1 MKEVIRKYEKWG
13 ILVLALLYFLLTTF
27 HLSNLYANNRSS
39 LPNQGKTIQLLTE
52 SQNYSPFLNGIL
64 PYILC
69 ISLLYSSWYVFHYK
83 TFTAFK
89 DLKFD
94 YKAINSSLAFLAL
107 TFLAFYTFYHL
118 RIYWR
123 YRYHSDID
131 EHTIDYF
138 TAFRYVTV
146 FKSVVVAI
154 FMMVAIEAISQLVYF
169 ISEQLKSNRA
179 LAIVPPVVFFFAL
192 LVITIQSATNNI
204 FIYSGLKYELFLGFF
219 LLGSIAWVGQEVL
232 VTFYKSKGPFIS
244 MLYAFLSC
252 MLGGVGFS
260 IIYLNQTTFSA
271 FQQITNN
278 FPRIIGIVIFLL
290 LLAISI
296 AVIRHFISR
305 QSATL
310 QTQIDLK
317 SAELDQLR
325 GQVNPHFLFNA
336 LNSLYSVSLKE
347 NAQSTASGI
356 QKLGDMMRFM
366 LNENN
371 KDLISLEKEIQQLEN
386 YITIQRIRIDET
398 QDIKIVVNIQKTQKE
413 VEIAPMLL
421 NPFVENAFKHGISLR
436 NRSWIFITLTHDAD
450 TLYFKVHNSL
460 HKNKEMDPEK
470 YNTGIG
476 LENVKKR
483 LELIYP
489 ERHSLKIQ
497 ATDHDFFVSLN
508 IKY

>member
-1 MKEVIRKYEKWG
+1 MKEVIRKYEKWV
-13 ILVLALLYFLLTTF
+13 ILVLALFYFILTTLN
-27 HLSNLYANNRSS
+27 LSNLYTNNRSS
-39 LPNQGKTIQLLTE
+39 LPNHGKTIQLLTE
-52 SQNYSPFLNGIL
+52 SQEYSPFLNGIL

-69 ISLLYSSWYVFHYK
+69 ISLVYAAWYVFHYK
-83 TFTAFK
+83 IFTAFK
-89 DLKFD
+89 TLKFD
-94 YKAINSSLAFLAL
+94 YKLLNSSLAFLAL
-107 TFLAFYTFYHL
+107 TSLAFYTFYHL

-123 YRYHSDID
+123 YRYHSDIN
-131 EHTIDYF
+131 EYTLDYF

-146 FKSVVVAI
+146 FKSAAVAI
-154 FMMVAIEAISQLVYF
+154 FIMVAMEAFSQLVYF
-169 ISEQLKSNRA
+169 ISEQLKFSRLLTILPA
-179 LAIVPPVVFFFAL
+179 AIFFFAL
-192 LVITIQSATNNI
+192 LVINIGLATDSM
-204 FIYSGLKYELFLGFF
+204 FVYRSLKFELFLGSF
-219 LLGSIAWVGQEVL
+219 LLGCIVWIGQEVL
-232 VTFYKSKGPFIS
+232 VTFYKTKGPLVSLI
-244 MLYAFLSC
+244 YAFLFC
-252 MLGGVGFS
+252 MLGGIGFG
-260 IIYLNQTTFSA
+260 IIYLENNLLSVSEQLTG
-271 FQQITNN
+271 N
-278 FPRIIGIVIFLL
+278 FPRILAIVIFLL
-290 LLAISI
+290 LLAVAI
-296 AVIRHFISR
+296 AVIRYFIGR

-347 NAQSTASGI
+347 NAQATASGI

-398 QDIKIVVNIQKTQKE
+398 HEIKIVVNIQKTQKE

-436 NRSWIFITLTHDAD
+436 NPSWIFITLTHDTD

-460 HKNKEMDPEK
+460 HKNKEIDPEK
-470 YNTGIG
+470 HNTGIG

-497 ATDHDFFVSLN
+497 ATDHDFFVSLT